1 MMENKFILR
10 ILGFLALSF
19 FAPLLANAE
28 AGASSCEIG
37 GFVIDADPSG
47 LNVRELPSVKSKKLG
62 VLQPPLTMEDG
73 IPVHIE
79 VEIRA
84 SKNGWFKIRNARD
97 NSALN
102 TGKQRKPY
110 SGEGWVSGDGLAV
123 KSQAQRAYGKPS
135 KGSKV
140 LLATDMPEW
149 DSIEGAPKLLGC
161 QGKWARVEIE
171 TEQLKVRAWV
181 NQICDIQETSCSGLG
196 EE

>member
-1 MMENKFILR
+1 MKNKLILR
-10 ILGFLALSF
+10 ILGLWALTLF
-19 FAPLLANAE
+19 VPLSANAE
-28 AGASSCEIG
+28 AGASGCEIG

-47 LNVRELPSVKSKKLG
+47 LNVRELPSAKSKKLG
-62 VLQPPLTMEDG
+62 VLQPPLTTEDG
-73 IPVHIE
+73 IPAHIE

-110 SGEGWVSGDGLAV
+110 SGEGWVSGQGLAV
-123 KSQAQRAYGKPS
+123 KSQSRQAYEKPS

-149 DSIEGAPKLLGC
+149 DSIQGAPKLLDC
-161 QGKWARVEIE
+161 QGKWARIEIE
-171 TEQLKVRAWV
+171 TEQRKVRAWV